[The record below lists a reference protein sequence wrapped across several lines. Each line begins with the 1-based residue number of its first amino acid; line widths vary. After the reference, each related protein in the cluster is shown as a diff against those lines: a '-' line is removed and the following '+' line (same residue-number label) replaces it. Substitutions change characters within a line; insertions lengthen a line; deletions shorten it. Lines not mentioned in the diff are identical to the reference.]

1 VSDWPTSVRGPDV
14 GFEEEVLLPQIKNE
28 FESGHVQSRARAT
41 VAKRRWTLTFSLLPT
56 TEYDA
61 VETHF
66 LANQGG
72 TFNWT
77 HPISATVYVVR
88 YGMDSI
94 KPKVMKRNL
103 RTVKIILEE
112 AP

>member
-1 VSDWPTSVRGPDV
+1 MSDWPSGIRQPDV
-14 GFEEEVLLPQIKNE
+14 GFDEEVYLPQIKNE

-56 TEYDA
+56 TEYDLLEA
-61 VETHF
+61 HF

-72 TFNWT
+72 TFNWD
-77 HPISATVYVVR
+77 HPITATTCVVR
-88 YGMDSI
+88 YATDSI

-103 RTVKIILEE
+103 RTVMIKLEE